1 MPALEPPRIYPSFR
15 YRDPSRMVDWLTEVI
30 GFELR
35 VKYGEGNDIH
45 HAELSFGSSMIMV
58 GNARDD
64 DYGALVGSP
73 GEPGGKSLYVAV
85 ENADRLYAR
94 IKAAGGEILQEL
106 HDKDYGSRDFT
117 CRDPEGNVWSFGTY
131 WPKATN
137 RA

>member
-15 YRDPSRMVDWLTEVI
+15 YRDPARMIDWLTEVV

-35 VKYGEGNDIH
+35 VKYGDGSDIH

-58 GNARDD
+58 GKARDD
-64 DYGALVGSP
+64 DYGALVGFP

-85 ENADRLYAR
+85 EDADRLYAR
-94 IKAAGGEILQEL
+94 IKAAGGEILQDL

-117 CRDPEGNVWSFGTY
+117 CRDPERNVWSFGTY
-131 WPKATN
+131 WPKATEQV
-137 RA
+137 